1 MDANPRQSADEHEIS
16 LHDISAH
23 EFLAAM
29 HDQDGAPSLTETETD
44 TDTASDADSTLLA
57 HMTKQKTVHPGDMRR
72 VLSSTMSKYSKG
84 SGPPNISANET
95 TPSKPEMT
103 INGKTYRA
111 VNQTT
116 LVYDVSQ
123 RCVWKNGALV
133 DRGAN
138 GGIGG
143 DDVRVVE
150 ELFGQ
155 KVHVR
160 GIDNHELTD
169 IPLITAGGVIPTQD
183 GEVIAIMHNYAYTGR
198 GKSIHSPAQM
208 EWFGHDVQEQSVRTG
223 GLQRIKTSCGHYVPI
238 NVRGGLPYISMRPYA
253 NEEWEKLPHVFLTSP
268 KKWDPSVL
276 DFELE
281 DDTEWFD
288 AISSVEENPHT
299 NLFDCQGNY
308 RKRYKA
314 GHPTDEPTDEPM
326 YFDAQAHIESSG
338 ENGETVY
345 AAYPTERVAST
356 KDPPTVTPADH
367 DYKALR
373 PNFAYLPEETIKKT
387 FENTTQYGTIP
398 QSEILKKRFKSP
410 NPALNVA

>member
-1 MDANPRQSADEHEIS
+1 MIDSNIDSIDANIHELMSPFSTDSDTTSSSSLSAFRTAMTTRRPSMGRDAWHSLDSESQRIWDTLPDESKQVILGQRPSQRSTPQRPLQNPRRNMDANPRRSADEHEIS

-95 TPSKPEMT
+95 TPSKPELT

-150 ELFGQ
+150 
-155 KVHVR
+155 
-160 GIDNHELTD
+160 
-169 IPLITAGGVIPTQD
+169 
-183 GEVIAIMHNYAYTGR
+183 
-198 GKSIHSPAQM
+198 
-208 EWFGHDVQEQSVRTG
+208 RTFRTEG
-223 GLQRIKTSCGHYVPI
+223 SCPRH
-238 NVRGGLPYISMRPYA
+238 
-253 NEEWEKLPHVFLTSP
+253 
-268 KKWDPSVL
+268 
-276 DFELE
+276 
-281 DDTEWFD
+281 
-288 AISSVEENPHT
+288 
-299 NLFDCQGNY
+299 
-308 RKRYKA
+308 
-314 GHPTDEPTDEPM
+314 
-326 YFDAQAHIESSG
+326 
-338 ENGETVY
+338 
-345 AAYPTERVAST
+345 
-356 KDPPTVTPADH
+356 
-367 DYKALR
+367 
-373 PNFAYLPEETIKKT
+373 
-387 FENTTQYGTIP
+387 
-398 QSEILKKRFKSP
+398 
-410 NPALNVA
+410 